1 MRMRA
6 MAVLAAALLVG
17 CTSVDGGGGRTMP
30 VGVPSEASLRLDLP
44 PRLQWYAN
52 YGYCGETSMIAA
64 GLYYGQ
70 YTSQYDARA
79 LASPGVPQS
88 SARSQLLLGVNDLRA
103 AAAMHLA
110 AIEWPTYRNGST
122 DDFLVWIERN
132 VVLRR
137 PVIVGVYMNESV
149 FSSSSDESQQYDH
162 IVIVVGARSH
172 HELGSGRYYADDA
185 LTFSDNGLYDVHP
198 LPRPGHWKPLPPFFF
213 SDEFGRFQR
222 TRAQANQPRAPIYS
236 LPIDGRGQ
244 HPGNFGVAIS
254 GVVDRDRETL
264 PVRVAASKMWEYP
277 YMRDGSNARPKP
289 EPLTLTVTVSR
300 LKPGVSYHLYR
311 YDAFSSVPNER
322 FNVHAAA
329 ASQRWSIRI
338 SSGSTY
344 VLRQHVM
351 SDQTVVYR
359 AVPAS
364 SP

>member
-1 MRMRA
+1 MIGCA
-6 MAVLAAALLVG
+6 GVG
-17 CTSVDGGGGRTMP
+17 ESGGGTIP
-30 VGVPSEASLRLDLP
+30 VGIPSEASLRLDLP

-52 YGYCGETSMIAA
+52 DGYCGETSMIAA

-88 SARSQLLLGVNDLRA
+88 SARSQLLLGVNDVRA

-110 AIEWPTYRNGST
+110 SIEWPTYRNGST
-122 DDFLVWIERN
+122 EDFLAWVKRN
-132 VVLRR
+132 VVHAR

-162 IVIVVGARSH
+162 IVVVVGVRSQH
-172 HELGSGRYYADDA
+172 ALSDGRYYADDA

-198 LPRPGHWKPLPPFFF
+198 LPHPGHWKPLPPFFF
-213 SDEFGRFQR
+213 SDEFGPFQR
-222 TRAQANQPRAPIYS
+222 TRAQANEPSAPIYS
-236 LPIDGRGQ
+236 LPVDGRGQ
-244 HPGNFGVAIS
+244 HPGNFGIAIS

-264 PVRVAASKMWEYP
+264 PVRASASKMWEYP

-300 LKPGVSYHLYR
+300 LKPGVPYTLYR

-322 FNVHAAA
+322 FNAHAAA
-329 ASQRWSIRI
+329 ASQRWSIR
-338 SSGSTY
+338 SASGSTY
-344 VLRQHVM
+344 VLRQRIM

-364 SP
+364 AP